1 MISTLNLQAN
11 RSQKAVGQ
19 AYLKFQLDSKTQAA
33 LPMDAAQEVL
43 IVPSSRLTFM
53 PNMPSCILGLLNQ
66 RSRVFWVIDLPQ
78 LLEMQPL
85 PSDTQQYSLTIVRVG
100 NAVLALAVMNVK
112 GVTRFPS
119 EVIQSPIGTV
129 APGLT
134 PYLRGLVPQE
144 REILLVL
151 DPEAILNS
159 SVLDPN
165 RSANNVFA

>member
-1 MISTLNLQAN
+1 MNLSTFNLQTN

-19 AYLKFQLDSKTQAA
+19 AYLKFQLDAKTQAA

-66 RSRVFWVIDLPQ
+66 RSRIFWVVDLPQ

-85 PSDTQQYSLTIVRVG
+85 PSDAQQYNLTIVRVG

-112 GVTRFPS
+112 GVTRFLAD
-119 EVIQSPIGTV
+119 VIQSPIGTV

-159 SVLDPN
+159 AVLNPN
-165 RSANNVFA
+165 RVDRELA

>member
-1 MISTLNLQAN
+1 MNLSTLNSQAN

-19 AYLKFQLDSKTQAA
+19 AYLKLQLDAKTQAA
-33 LPMDAAQEVL
+33 LPMDSSQEVL
-43 IVPSSRLTFM
+43 IVPASRLTFM
-53 PNMPSCILGLLNQ
+53 PNMPTCVLGLLNQ
-66 RSRVFWVIDLPQ
+66 RSRVYWVVDLRQ
-78 LLEMQPL
+78 LLEMKAL
-85 PSDTQQYSLTIVRVG
+85 PSDAQQYNIAIARSG
-100 NAVLALAVMNVK
+100 NASLALAVLSVK
-112 GVTRFPS
+112 GVTRFLP

-159 SVLDPN
+159 AALSSN
-165 RSANNVFA
+165 R